1 MALMANDPNDLVDQ
15 LTLLTRR
22 LADIAE
28 RQAALFEAS
37 RFDDAQVL
45 NDEASRLAA
54 TYALE
59 SHRISQDSGFL
70 NSVDPALKLALKA
83 ETERFRTA
91 IQAHER
97 TLERRRVIAEGL
109 VRAIAEEAL
118 AARAPPV
125 TYGPRASH
133 VMQNS
138 AVALDR
144 RA

>member
-1 MALMANDPNDLVDQ
+1 MALMANDANDLVDQ

-37 RFDDAQVL
+37 RFGDAQTL

-59 SHRISQDSGFL
+59 TQRISRDSSILSG
-70 NSVDPALKLALKA
+70 VDPALKLALTA

-91 IQAHER
+91 LMAHER
-97 TLERRRVIAEGL
+97 SIERRRVISEGL
-109 VRAIAEEAL
+109 VRAIAEEVV
-118 AARAPPV
+118 AARAPSV
-125 TYGPRASH
+125 TYGPGATH
-133 VMQNS
+133 VTNTP

>member
-37 RFDDAQVL
+37 RFDDAQGL

-59 SHRISQDSGFL
+59 THRISRDPDFL
-70 NSVDPALKLALKA
+70 VGVDPALK
-83 ETERFRTA
+83 T
-91 IQAHER
+91 
-97 TLERRRVIAEGL
+97 
-109 VRAIAEEAL
+109 
-118 AARAPPV
+118 
-125 TYGPRASH
+125 
-133 VMQNS
+133 
-138 AVALDR
+138 
-144 RA
+144 